1 MSVFSNNLLLGAG
14 GQSTGPAS
22 FDPTLIGNSVWL
34 DGSADFLKQTFGSAS
49 NQKRFVLGT
58 WIQRNSISSGTL
70 QTIFATGADGSN
82 GFFFQYQN
90 TTSSRDD
97 RINIYNISGGSLD
110 WNIQTSARF
119 RDSAYYHILLSYES
133 AAGTSTDRVQIY
145 INGVLQTS
153 LETTSYPSL
162 SFDCDWGAAQSH
174 CIGNNDH
181 NTSAPLP
188 AYLTQTIYLDGQSI
202 QNGDV
207 AITDFLD
214 AFTFG
219 TNGSQFSPKAD
230 ADIAALATTAG
241 GNSFCLDFADSTNLG
256 ASISSIDNSV
266 GSGATMPGTTG
277 TNIGNMTSN
286 GGLAAAFDGT
296 NHTSSGTSANIGGT
310 EGYVGKNWN
319 GRSTIIDSVSIFP
332 PDTYTGKFFRGSS
345 EGQLRLYGS
354 NSAPSSGTDGTLL
367 ADSGVISTTGYSSS
381 TPFTFATVDITTT
394 TAYTYH
400 WMTLTD
406 TVSGDIYVGQLDWT
420 ATKVFNDFTPTSMS
434 STNQST
440 NTPSL
445 VYPKISN
452 IGTPSGDAAANYTM
466 GLGSNRMVY
475 SGANQ
480 TGKGLISPTLIQPD
494 DPKIYWEYYVET
506 GSVSGNGG
514 RLGNGIA
521 IPQFNVSV
529 NGFYGAGGE
538 SAFFYRGTMYDNG
551 ATSVSGF
558 TVAQAGDIQQMAFEP
573 STGKVWIGVEGT
585 WRNGAGTSGTTLD
598 ESNPDDQLTVQ
609 DYIFTMGA
617 ARSTDIGVMNFG
629 DNPTMSGNITAGGNA
644 DENGYGNF
652 KYAVPSGFLAPNSA
666 NLTAPDYQGIDYF
679 TSTLYQGNGTGQRV
693 GDFVPFTDAYTV
705 ANSAMFQHD
714 EVRALSRTIGTPSS
728 TGGKKGTWS
737 TWYKTANIDT
747 DNIFFD
753 TGTTATNR
761 FSLQMD
767 ASGQIGFVYGAG
779 TYILKTN
786 ADLKGGDLW
795 RNLVLKVDTSLA
807 TAADRAIMYID
818 GVEVT
823 SFATDNRASLPQDS
837 ELGYMDSGATQ
848 FVGSYNGV
856 SANQWD
862 GYLAET
868 IFLDDQF
875 LSADS
880 FGQLDT
886 STNKW
891 VPKDI
896 SGLTLGDQGF
906 YLEYGGNFGTGN
918 GAGDSTG
925 NSNNLTEIGT
935 WTTSDQFIDT
945 PSKNFAVWDG
955 GRKDGNTL
963 SEGNLKATGDSGS
976 DWDNALGT
984 LYASSGKFYFE
995 IERDSDTGG
1004 TDRFRA
1010 GVVLNSYPSAT
1021 SLDGR
1026 ADGWGIS
1033 ENGNKLGGGIS
1044 AASYGDSTTTGDYI
1058 GVALDMDRNAIYFSK
1073 NGTWMNSASASGIAD
1088 GSDITKA
1095 AFTNVIG
1102 NVTPFLQSYDAQ
1114 VATLRTA
1121 SGRWEGTAPTGFS
1134 ELNQDNLD
1142 DTASKITALA
1152 WIKNRDAADDN
1163 IWMDRVIGT
1172 GGYLSTT
1179 QNDSGTAATAY
1190 GDGGTDVLTA
1200 NTNAVQRF
1208 LQRGVQIGSD
1218 ENVNTAN
1225 ESYVL
1230 WQWLLGDSATTGSSI
1245 TTGSP
1250 SLATTGIV
1258 SDANHFSIVQY
1269 TGNGTDNATFAHGLG
1284 STPNLVMIKRR
1295 SGTALNS
1302 DWVMH
1307 VVGLGTENYIYPHYR
1322 IALSSGAGPNGMVPD
1337 ADLVEIS
1344 TGVATNTSGQTH
1356 MAYSFKNTPGLC
1368 KIGTYIGNSSANG
1381 TYVSTGFRPSWLWIF
1396 NTTLTSA
1403 DAERPI
1409 IDTARYRFNGTT
1421 TAGGLNGGINFS
1433 DQRAAEEAQSTS
1445 LGGNPAIDILSEG
1458 FKLRA
1463 NDSTINT
1470 GTTYM
1475 YICMADIAGNG
1486 TLPPVYGR

>member
-1 MSVFSNNLLLGAG
+1 
-14 GQSTGPAS
+14 
-22 FDPTLIGNSVWL
+22 
-34 DGSADFLKQTFGSAS
+34 
-49 NQKRFVLGT
+49 
-58 WIQRNSISSGTL
+58 
-70 QTIFATGADGSN
+70 
-82 GFFFQYQN
+82 
-90 TTSSRDD
+90 
-97 RINIYNISGGSLD
+97 
-110 WNIQTSARF
+110 
-119 RDSAYYHILLSYES
+119 
-133 AAGTSTDRVQIY
+133 
-145 INGVLQTS
+145 
-153 LETTSYPSL
+153 
-162 SFDCDWGAAQSH
+162 
-174 CIGNNDH
+174 
-181 NTSAPLP
+181 
-188 AYLTQTIYLDGQSI
+188 
-202 QNGDV
+202 
-207 AITDFLD
+207 
-214 AFTFG
+214 
-219 TNGSQFSPKAD
+219 
-230 ADIAALATTAG
+230 
-241 GNSFCLDFADSTNLG
+241 
-256 ASISSIDNSV
+256 
-266 GSGATMPGTTG
+266 
-277 TNIGNMTSN
+277 
-286 GGLAAAFDGT
+286 
-296 NHTSSGTSANIGGT
+296 
-310 EGYVGKNWN
+310 
-319 GRSTIIDSVSIFP
+319 
-332 PDTYTGKFFRGSS
+332 
-345 EGQLRLYGS
+345 
-354 NSAPSSGTDGTLL
+354 
-367 ADSGVISTTGYSSS
+367 
-381 TPFTFATVDITTT
+381 
-394 TAYTYH
+394 
-400 WMTLTD
+400 
-406 TVSGDIYVGQLDWT
+406 
-420 ATKVFNDFTPTSMS
+420 
-434 STNQST
+434 
-440 NTPSL
+440 
-445 VYPKISN
+445 
-452 IGTPSGDAAANYTM
+452 M

-480 TGKGLISPTLIQPD
+480 GYKGLLSTQLIQPD
-494 DPKIYWEYYVET
+494 DSPIYWEYYLES
-506 GSVSGNGG
+506 GSVGGASGG
-514 RLGNGIA
+514 RTSVGLCV
-521 IPQFNVSV
+521 PHFNVG
-529 NGFYGAGGE
+529 NANAFAGAGGNNP
-538 SAFFYRGTMYDNG
+538 SNLRGVIYDNG
-551 ATSVSGF
+551 SQGSTTGSTLIGV
-558 TVAQAGDIQQMAFEP
+558 GDIQNLAFEP
-573 STGKVWIGVEGT
+573 STGKIWFGVNGT
-585 WRNGAGTSGTTLD
+585 WNNGSEAASTTL
-598 ESNPDDQLTVQ
+598 NPSGHDYQATVQ
-609 DYIFTMGA
+609 DYVFFISA
-617 ARSTDIGVMNFG
+617 SRSTDIGVMNFG

-693 GDFVPFTDAYTV
+693 GDFVPFTDSYTV

-737 TWYKTANIDT
+737 VWYKTANIDT

-753 TGTTATNR
+753 NGTTATNR

-767 ASGQIGFVYGAG
+767 ASGQIVFSHKAV
-779 TYILKTN
+779 TILMTN
-786 ADLKGGDLW
+786 ADLKGGGLW
-795 RNLVLKVDTSLA
+795 RNLVLKVDTSLG

-823 SFATDNRASLPQDS
+823 SFATDNRDDTNLSQND
-837 ELGYMDSGATQ
+837 EIGYMDSGATQ
-848 FVGSYNGV
+848 FVGSYDGS

-1421 TAGGLNGGINFS
+1421 TAGGNNGGINFS
-1433 DQRAAEEAQSTS
+1433 DQRAAEEAQTTS
-1445 LGGNPAIDILSEG
+1445 LGVNPAIDILSDG

-1486 TLPPVYGR
+1486 TLPPIYGR